1 MKKTILILFSVIS
14 ISIHSAIEILDRV
27 AVIVDDGLIMQS
39 QINSDLDEMV
49 QRYEKQNIPKPDIK
63 VLRSQVIESLII
75 EELQLQLA
83 ERYGIRVSDEE
94 LNATITRIAANN
106 NLSLEEFIIYL
117 QNEGESYEDF
127 REDVKKQITIQRI
140 QRGRVGSEI
149 DITEKEF
156 EAFLKADEL
165 LIQLEPELLVRQ
177 ILISKYEDA
186 TLIFEN
192 ISNGQ
197 PFEEVAKTN
206 PLNKYNKNEGL
217 MDWKKAIDMPKIFSD
232 AINDQDVGFI
242 TEPIKS
248 GAGYHILKLENKR
261 GDFVR
266 YEDQWLARH
275 ILLIP
280 STIRNEE
287 QTKNEL
293 TDIRNRI
300 LDGEDFVLLAASYS
314 EDPGSAKNKG
324 ELGWLGKGVL
334 AAEFEKTMIEIEPG
348 KVSEIF
354 KTEFGFH
361 FLEVLD
367 SRNHDMTRE
376 LIKDEAYAILYQRKY
391 DEELENTLRSIR
403 AEAFVEFKDL
413 D

>member
-49 QRYEKQNIPKPDIK
+49 QRYEEQNIPKPDIK
-63 VLRSQVIESLII
+63 VLRNQVIESLII

-156 EAFLKADEL
+156 EAFLKTDES

-217 MDWKKAIDMPKIFSD
+217 MDWKKAIDMPKIFSE
-232 AINDQDVGFI
+232 AINDKDVGFI

-348 KVSEIF
+348 KVSDIF

-367 SRNHDMTRE
+367 IRNHDMTRE

>member
-156 EAFLKADEL
+156 EAFLKTDES

-217 MDWKKAIDMPKIFSD
+217 MDWKKAIDMPKIFSE
-232 AINDQDVGFI
+232 AINDKDVGFI

-348 KVSEIF
+348 KVSDIF

-367 SRNHDMTRE
+367 TRNHDMTRE

>member
-156 EAFLKADEL
+156 EAFLKTDES

-197 PFEEVAKTN
+197 PFEEIAKTN

-367 SRNHDMTRE
+367 TRNHDMTRE

>member
-49 QRYEKQNIPKPDIK
+49 QRYEEQNIPKPDIK
-63 VLRSQVIESLII
+63 VLRNQVIESLII

-94 LNATITRIAANN
+94 LNTTITRIAANN

-156 EAFLKADEL
+156 EAFLKTDES

-348 KVSEIF
+348 KVSDIF

-367 SRNHDMTRE
+367 TRNHDMTRE

>member
-49 QRYEKQNIPKPDIK
+49 QRYEEQNIPKPDIK
-63 VLRSQVIESLII
+63 VLRNQVIESLII

-156 EAFLKADEL
+156 EAFLKTDES

-217 MDWKKAIDMPKIFSD
+217 MDWKKAIDMPKIFSE
-232 AINDQDVGFI
+232 AINDKDVGFI

-266 YEDQWLARH
+266 YEDQWLTRH

-367 SRNHDMTRE
+367 TRNHDMTRE

>member
-49 QRYEKQNIPKPDIK
+49 QRYEEQNIPKPDIK
-63 VLRSQVIESLII
+63 VLRNQVIESLII

-156 EAFLKADEL
+156 EAFLKTDES

-232 AINDQDVGFI
+232 AINDKDIGFI

-348 KVSEIF
+348 KVSDIF

-367 SRNHDMTRE
+367 TRNHDMTRE

>member
-49 QRYEKQNIPKPDIK
+49 QRYEEQNIPKPDIK
-63 VLRSQVIESLII
+63 VLRNQVIESLII

-156 EAFLKADEL
+156 EAFLKTDES

-232 AINDQDVGFI
+232 AINDKDVGFI
-242 TEPIKS
+242 TELIKS

-348 KVSEIF
+348 KVSDIF

-367 SRNHDMTRE
+367 TRNHDMTRE

>member
-117 QNEGESYEDF
+117 QNEGESYENF

-156 EAFLKADEL
+156 EAFLKTDES

-367 SRNHDMTRE
+367 TRNHDMTRE

>member
-27 AVIVDDGLIMQS
+27 AVIVDDGLITQS

-49 QRYEKQNIPKPDIK
+49 QRYEEQNIPKPDIK
-63 VLRSQVIESLII
+63 VLRNQVIESLII

-156 EAFLKADEL
+156 EAFLKTDES

-186 TLIFEN
+186 TLIFEKPWMLN
-192 ISNGQ
+192 PSTDSIISVIYLGIF
-197 PFEEVAKTN
+197 PTGIAWLLRFRILKTN
-206 PLNKYNKNEGL
+206 GL
-217 MDWKKAIDMPKIFSD
+217 IFHSQVSY
-232 AINDQDVGFI
+232 II
-242 TEPIKS
+242 PIF
-248 GAGYHILKLENKR
+248 GIIFG
-261 GDFVR
+261 
-266 YEDQWLARH
+266 
-275 ILLIP
+275 
-280 STIRNEE
+280 
-287 QTKNEL
+287 
-293 TDIRNRI
+293 RI
-300 LDGEDFVLLAASYS
+300 
-314 EDPGSAKNKG
+314 
-324 ELGWLGKGVL
+324 
-334 AAEFEKTMIEIEPG
+334 
-348 KVSEIF
+348 
-354 KTEFGFH
+354 
-361 FLEVLD
+361 
-367 SRNHDMTRE
+367 
-376 LIKDEAYAILYQRKY
+376 
-391 DEELENTLRSIR
+391 
-403 AEAFVEFKDL
+403 
-413 D
+413 

>member
-49 QRYEKQNIPKPDIK
+49 QRYEEQNIPKPDIK
-63 VLRSQVIESLII
+63 VLRNQVIESLII

-156 EAFLKADEL
+156 EAFLKTDES

-232 AINDQDVGFI
+232 AINDQNVGFI

-348 KVSEIF
+348 KVSDIF

-367 SRNHDMTRE
+367 TRNHDMTRE

>member
-49 QRYEKQNIPKPDIK
+49 QRYEEQNIPKPDIK
-63 VLRSQVIESLII
+63 VLRNQVIESLII

-156 EAFLKADEL
+156 EAFLKADES

-217 MDWKKAIDMPKIFSD
+217 MDWKKAIDMPKIFSE
-232 AINDQDVGFI
+232 AINDKDVGFI

-300 LDGEDFVLLAASYS
+300 LDGEDFVLLAANYS

-367 SRNHDMTRE
+367 TRNHDMTRE